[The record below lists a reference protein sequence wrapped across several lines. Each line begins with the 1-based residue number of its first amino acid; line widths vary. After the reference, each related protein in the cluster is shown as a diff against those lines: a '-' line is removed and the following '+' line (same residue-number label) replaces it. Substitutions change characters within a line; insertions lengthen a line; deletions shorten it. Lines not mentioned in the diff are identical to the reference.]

1 MRHLVATAAL
11 LAAAGALLA
20 AAAAAARHLVAA
32 AALLA
37 AAGALLAASAT
48 AWAQPDW
55 LPPEMR
61 RPEPPASSTGSPF
74 DSPFGPTDGADPDD
88 PCRDPLL
95 APIAPPLRDS
105 GFDRTIDACLAGG
118 WSATARGAALID
130 TPEFY
135 GTAAASLF
143 LDVKKMLL
151 RDLEIGAGIRAVDA
165 RFAQNAVIAE
175 DEVGA
180 GPVYLAVAAA
190 LGRRHLGGRPLRL
203 AWGLRLDLPW
213 TDTTYGET
221 AVVAATPQVAAAL
234 GLSPRLALHGRV
246 AALLWL
252 VRPPGDVQTRRAAV
266 ASSDVAWSP
275 FRVLALSLGVEAQT
289 GWYGAT
295 LDHLLVRGGVRVP
308 FRCRNRLHLG
318 AAAPVLGDERT
329 DLVGELTFAHDW

>member
-1 MRHLVATAAL
+1 MRPARRL
-11 LAAAGALLA
+11 LL
-20 AAAAAARHLVAA
+20 A

-37 AAGALLAASAT
+37 AAAGSAR
-48 AWAQPDW
+48 AQPDW
-55 LPPEMR
+55 LPPEVR
-61 RPEPPASSTGSPF
+61 RPSPSQPPSS
-74 DSPFGPTDGADPDD
+74 SPFGEPAAADPDD

-95 APIAPPLRDS
+95 APIAPPVRDS
-105 GFDRTIDACLAGG
+105 GFDRAIDACLSGG
-118 WSATARGAALID
+118 WSASARGAALID
-130 TPEFY
+130 TPDFY

-143 LDVKKMLL
+143 LDVSHMLL
-151 RDLEIGAGIRAVDA
+151 RDLEISGGMRAVDA

-190 LGRRHLGGRPLRL
+190 LGRHRLAGRPLRL

-213 TDTTYGET
+213 TDTTYGEN
-221 AVVAATPQVAAAL
+221 AVVAATPQVAVAL
-234 GLSPRLALHGRV
+234 GLSPHLALHGRIG
-246 AALLWL
+246 ALLWL

-266 ASSDVAWSP
+266 VSSDLGWTP
-275 FRVLALSLGVEAQT
+275 LRVLALSLGVEAQT

-295 LDHLLVRGGVRVP
+295 LDHLLVRGGVRLP
-308 FRCRNRLHLG
+308 LRCRNRLHLG

>member
-1 MRHLVATAAL
+1 MRRPFAAAMRRRVAAALVAAFL
-11 LAAAGALLA
+11 VAAAGAT
-20 AAAAAARHLVAA
+20 AR
-32 AALLA
+32 
-37 AAGALLAASAT
+37 
-48 AWAQPDW
+48 AQPDW

-61 RPEPPASSTGSPF
+61 RPEPPATSSGSPF
-74 DSPFGPTDGADPDD
+74 GSPFGPTNRGDPDD

-95 APIAPPLRDS
+95 APIAPPIRDS

-118 WSATARGAALID
+118 WSASARGAALID
-130 TPEFY
+130 TPDFY

-165 RFAQNAVIAE
+165 RFAQNAVIAD

-190 LGRRHLGGRPLRL
+190 LGSHHLGGRPLRL

-234 GLSPRLALHGRV
+234 GLSPRLALHGRI

-266 ASSDVAWSP
+266 VSSDVAWTP

-289 GWYGAT
+289 GWYGST
-295 LDHLLVRGGVRVP
+295 LDHLLIRGGVRIP